1 MEGVNMLL
9 SYKFKNFKSYRNDVE
24 FSMIAPAS
32 KVKSRF
38 EDNYVSTTLGYDI
51 NKTCVIVG
59 ENAGGKTNF
68 VNSFIYL
75 QNLLSSNE
83 WVRAYMSTVNSGA
96 YNEAK
101 DSRNLEDNRLRQLFE
116 MEVLIDDR
124 VYLYYLVIDPL
135 GVVCEKLDVK
145 KNKTSKYKPI
155 FNFERKKVITT
166 PREDGEGEKRSLV
179 VDVSFVGEDKY
190 NKDVIEKI
198 SREASA
204 GLFINKLAILAVE
217 EAYTFVNWIKNYLT
231 PISPRINLDF
241 LKAIDVEEEDKEIVE
256 NPRFIKI
263 LRMID
268 YSISGIEIND
278 ENPYQ
283 KTVLVRKRKDGTVF
297 KREIGDDSTGIGEYF
312 AWAIQIFKVVYK
324 NKCLIAD
331 EVDRVL
337 NPVLSDRIISFING
351 NKHTG
356 QFIFTTHNVLHLD
369 LKNYMKEQIYFA
381 TKDKETL
388 ESELYSLAD
397 FPEVRY
403 EVTKIYEFYMKGIL
417 GGVAN
422 E

>member
-1 MEGVNMLL
+1 MKKILL
-9 SYKFKNFKSYRNDVE
+9 ILIPIAIALIVFLIIYGYYNKENKNTS
-24 FSMIAPAS
+24 
-32 KVKSRF
+32 
-38 EDNYVSTTLGYDI
+38 L
-51 NKTCVIVG
+51 
-59 ENAGGKTNF
+59 
-68 VNSFIYL
+68 
-75 QNLLSSNE
+75 
-83 WVRAYMSTVNSGA
+83 TVN
-96 YNEAK
+96 
-101 DSRNLEDNRLRQLFE
+101 
-116 MEVLIDDR
+116 
-124 VYLYYLVIDPL
+124 
-135 GVVCEKLDVK
+135 EKRWVE
-145 KNKTSKYKPI
+145 KNKDT
-155 FNFERKKVITT
+155 E
-166 PREDGEGEKRSLV
+166 
-179 VDVSFVGEDKY
+179 VSF
-190 NKDVIEKI
+190 
-198 SREASA
+198 
-204 GLFINKLAILAVE
+204 
-217 EAYTFVNWIKNYLT
+217 
-231 PISPRINLDF
+231 
-241 LKAIDVEEEDKEIVE
+241 EIV
-256 NPRFIKI
+256 NDYPVYAMNGQGVLFDFIEDFEKNVG
-263 LRMID
+263 L
-268 YSISGIEIND
+268 EFD

-337 NPVLSDRIISFING
+337 NPVLSDRIVSFING

>member
-1 MEGVNMLL
+1 MLL
-9 SYKFKNFKSYRNDVE
+9 SYKFKNFNSYRDNVE

-38 EDNYVSTTLGYDI
+38 ENNFVSASLGYDI
-51 NKTCVIVG
+51 NKVCVIVG

-75 QNLLSSNE
+75 QKLFSSNE
-83 WVRAYMSTVNSGA
+83 WVRAYMSTVNSAA

-101 DSRNLEDNRLRQLFE
+101 DSGNAEDNRLRQLFE
-116 MEVLIDDR
+116 MEVLINDR
-124 VYLYYLVIDPL
+124 IYLYHLEIDPL
-135 GVVCEKLDVK
+135 GIVCERLNVK
-145 KNKTSKYKPI
+145 KKKTSKYKQVFI
-155 FNFERKKVITT
+155 YKRKEVIAA
-166 PREDGEGEKRSLV
+166 PRKDGEGKKLSLV
-179 VDVSFVGEDKY
+179 VNVSFVGEEKY
-190 NKDVIEKI
+190 NKEVIDKI
-198 SREASA
+198 TSDASS

-217 EAYTFVNWIKNYLT
+217 DAYTFVDWIKNYLT

-241 LKAIDVEEEDKEIVE
+241 LKAINVEEEEKEIIKD
-256 NPRFIKI
+256 PQFMKI

-268 YSISGIEIND
+268 YSISDIEIND

-283 KTVLVRKRKDGTVF
+283 KTLLVRRKNDGTVF
-297 KREIGDDSTGIGEYF
+297 KREIGNDSTGIGEYF

-337 NPVLSDRIISFING
+337 NPVLSDRIVSFING
-351 NKHTG
+351 NNHTG